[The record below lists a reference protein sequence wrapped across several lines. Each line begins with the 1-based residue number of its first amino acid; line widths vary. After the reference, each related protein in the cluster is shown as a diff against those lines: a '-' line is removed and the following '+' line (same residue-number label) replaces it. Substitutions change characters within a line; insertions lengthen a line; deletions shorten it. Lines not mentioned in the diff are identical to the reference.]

1 MVLLDFQEMW
11 LFHTNGDLM
20 DIEKYPQFQLYL
32 LTLQMVML
40 KNQLIPENCDE
51 WCVNASIINRAYYS
65 AYLYCKLWLEDVKK
79 FKVKNP
85 WDFKDDEERIGE
97 HKQVREALK
106 DFGEKTMKTELN
118 NLFKLRQQA
127 DYDPFIDITS
137 KDVGDAVHHM
147 EKIFNHLKF

>member
-1 MVLLDFQEMW
+1 MPSYL
-11 LFHTNGDLM
+11 TNGDFM
-20 DIEKYPQFQLYL
+20 DISRCPQFQLYL
-32 LTLQMVML
+32 LTLQMLML

-65 AYLYCKLWLEDVKK
+65 AYLFCELWLDYVKK
-79 FKVKNP
+79 FKVKHP

-106 DFGEKTMKTELN
+106 DFGEKNMKTELN
-118 NLFKLRQQA
+118 YLFRLRRKA

-137 KDVGDAVHHM
+137 EEVTNAVHHM
-147 EKIFNHLKF
+147 EKIFNHLKFE